1 MATAARVETTRIA
14 SRWRQ
19 RGDPRPLT
27 TDPDCL
33 FCGIVAGDVPADVV
47 RRDDRTIAFRD
58 IAPQAPVHVLVVPRN
73 HIVNASTVE
82 ADDAEDVLALLQAA
96 KAVADAEGIGGEDRG
111 YRLTFN
117 VGPDASN
124 TVPHLHLHV
133 LGGRSFDWPPG

>member
-1 MATAARVETTRIA
+1 MTTVMETAHAIRWLPRGEPPRV
-14 SRWRQ
+14 
-19 RGDPRPLT
+19 T

-47 RRDDRTIAFRD
+47 RRDERTVAFRD

-73 HIVNASTVE
+73 HIVNASTVRPVD
-82 ADDAEDVLALLQAA
+82 ADDVTALLVAA
-96 KAVADAEGIGGEDRG
+96 KAVADAEGLGGEDRG
-111 YRLTFN
+111 YRLAFN

-133 LGGRSFDWPPG
+133 LGGRAFGWPPG